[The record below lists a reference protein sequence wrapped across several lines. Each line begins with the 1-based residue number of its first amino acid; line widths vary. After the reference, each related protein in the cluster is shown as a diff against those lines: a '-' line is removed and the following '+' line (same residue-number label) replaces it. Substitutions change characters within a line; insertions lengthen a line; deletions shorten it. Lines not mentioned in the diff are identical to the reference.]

1 MVTGSACRSAR
12 RPLELE
18 AELSPSVRGEGEAGG
33 ARGVHGAVSRK
44 RRQRTQASLPPL
56 QTLSGWSPLTPIAL
70 LLLFI
75 RRFPSKA
82 QQAIVVYL
90 CRVCNKRSPDRLI
103 PAAPCHPTHTT
114 CRQRTHTTHTRSML
128 SSKAISP
135 EHSHG
140 SDAVGQMMAKYDTD
154 KSGSFSTEE

>member
-12 RPLELE
+12 RPLEQE
-18 AELSPSVRGEGEAGG
+18 AELSSSVRGEGEAGG

-44 RRQRTQASLPPL
+44 RRQWTQASLLPL

-114 CRQRTHTTHTRSML
+114 CRATHTHDTHSVNALFKGDLPGTLAWLRRRR
-128 SSKAISP
+128 ADDGQVR
-135 EHSHG
+135 HG
-140 SDAVGQMMAKYDTD
+140 QERLL
-154 KSGSFSTEE
+154 FH